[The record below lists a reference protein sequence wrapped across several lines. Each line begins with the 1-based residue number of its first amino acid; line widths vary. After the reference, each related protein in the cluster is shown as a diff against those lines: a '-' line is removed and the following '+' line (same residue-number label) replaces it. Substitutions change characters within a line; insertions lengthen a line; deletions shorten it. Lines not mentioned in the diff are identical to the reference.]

1 MIEQIIQSLF
11 IIAATGLILFVLY
24 QIAKMLGSLFVIGL
38 IGFLAFTEVYGIY
51 LFFTERYLYVE
62 DLATNGI
69 LSFTTFYIIFN
80 LLLVFGL
87 VRKVVEVG
95 WHDVMGLPKL
105 GSPFLYCD
113 NFSKSILLSWCYLM
127 EKGDSISDVK

>member
-11 IIAATGLILFVLY
+11 IIAATGLILLVLY

-62 DLATNGI
+62 DLATNGM
-69 LSFTTFYIIFN
+69 LSFTGFFIALNLFLVLSIIIKWWRN
-80 LLLVFGL
+80 RIV
-87 VRKVVEVG
+87 
-95 WHDVMGLPKL
+95 
-105 GSPFLYCD
+105 
-113 NFSKSILLSWCYLM
+113 
-127 EKGDSISDVK
+127 

>member
-1 MIEQIIQSLF
+1 MIEQIVQSLL
-11 IIAATGLILFVLY
+11 IIAATGLILLVLY

-69 LSFTTFYIIFN
+69 WSFTGFFIALNLFLFLSFIIKWWRN
-80 LLLVFGL
+80 RIV
-87 VRKVVEVG
+87 
-95 WHDVMGLPKL
+95 
-105 GSPFLYCD
+105 
-113 NFSKSILLSWCYLM
+113 
-127 EKGDSISDVK
+127 

>member
-1 MIEQIIQSLF
+1 MIEQIIQSLL
-11 IIAATGLILFVLY
+11 IIAAIGLILLVLY

-69 LSFTTFYIIFN
+69 LSFTAFFIGFN
-80 LLLVFGL
+80 VLLILGL
-87 VRKVVEVG
+87 VVKVIRSR
-95 WHDVMGLPKL
+95 MA
-105 GSPFLYCD
+105 
-113 NFSKSILLSWCYLM
+113 
-127 EKGDSISDVK
+127 

>member
-11 IIAATGLILFVLY
+11 IIAAVGLILLVLF

-51 LFFTERYLYVE
+51 LFFTEQYLYVE

-69 LSFTTFYIIFN
+69 LSFTTFYIGFN
-80 LLLVFGL
+80 VLIIAG
-87 VRKVVEVG
+87 VVA
-95 WHDVMGLPKL
+95 K
-105 GSPFLYCD
+105 
-113 NFSKSILLSWCYLM
+113 I
-127 EKGDSISDVK
+127 VKNRNSNSLF

>member
-11 IIAATGLILFVLY
+11 IIAAVGLILLVLF

-38 IGFLAFTEVYGIY
+38 IGFLAFTEVYGLY

-69 LSFTTFYIIFN
+69 WSFTVFYIAFN
-80 LLLVFGL
+80 LLIVAGL
-87 VRKVVEVG
+87 VIKVVRNRIV
-95 WHDVMGLPKL
+95 
-105 GSPFLYCD
+105 
-113 NFSKSILLSWCYLM
+113 
-127 EKGDSISDVK
+127 

>member
-1 MIEQIIQSLF
+1 MIEQIIQSLL
-11 IIAATGLILFVLY
+11 IIAATGLILLVLY

-38 IGFLAFTEVYGIY
+38 IGFLAFTEVCGIY

-87 VRKVVEVG
+87 VRKVVRSR
-95 WHDVMGLPKL
+95 MA
-105 GSPFLYCD
+105 
-113 NFSKSILLSWCYLM
+113 
-127 EKGDSISDVK
+127 